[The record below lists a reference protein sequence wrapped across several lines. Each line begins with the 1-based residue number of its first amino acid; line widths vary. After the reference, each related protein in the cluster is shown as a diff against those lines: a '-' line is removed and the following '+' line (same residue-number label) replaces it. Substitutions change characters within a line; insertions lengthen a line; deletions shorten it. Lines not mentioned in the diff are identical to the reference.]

1 MSPAAGGRAWGERPP
16 ERLED
21 RISIQQDGTIVAR
34 SGKVEFGQGIRT
46 GFARIVA
53 EELSCPVGQVRVE
66 LGETDRVPW
75 DMGTFGSLSI
85 AGDGALLRK
94 AAAYART
101 LLCERAAARL
111 GVPAA
116 DLDVRDGAVAA
127 RDGRR
132 LSYAE
137 LAGGEPLRGVVPR
150 EPRGGLRGA
159 PASSAPKRIEAL
171 DIVTGRA
178 RYAADV
184 LLPGMLHGR
193 VLQPPTQGALPVSV
207 DDRDAQGM
215 PGVVAVVQE
224 QPFIGVVAER
234 EEQALAAA
242 RAIAVEWAP
251 PAAAAA
257 EAVTLR
263 LRHDRGTE
271 AALGRAPR
279 QLRAR
284 YRVPHIAHASI
295 GPSAAAA
302 DVRGDDADLYVSTQR
317 PFGLRDEAAALLGL
331 APGRVHV
338 HPQAMSGMYGRGNVA
353 DAALDAARLSRAVR
367 RPVLVQFS
375 RADEFRVSPARPV
388 LDGEIEA
395 GLDAGGALVAW
406 RYRSTTNPHT
416 YGMGD
421 MSPQLMEMTSG
432 RNALPPYRLGC
443 AEVDL
448 AVVPAE
454 IRTAAFR
461 SLAAAPNVFATE
473 SFMDEL
479 AHASEQDPVAFR
491 MRHVDDA
498 RLRAVLEAVS
508 RLSGW
513 ERRGREPG
521 RGRGVA
527 CAIYNGT
534 YVAQVVEVAVAE
546 SGRVSLER
554 VSCAVDC
561 GRLVHPDGARNQI
574 EGAIQQAASW
584 TLLERLQTRSGE
596 VVTSGWRDYPI
607 ATFRDAPKSID
618 ILFLADP
625 TVPSSGAGEP
635 GSVPT
640 AAAIANAVYDACGAR
655 VRELPLSPNAVQAAR
670 R

>member
-1 MSPAAGGRAWGERPP
+1 MSPAAGPAWGERPP

-21 RISIQQDGTIVAR
+21 RISIQEDGTIVAR

-53 EELSCPVGQVRVE
+53 EELSCPVGQVSVE

-94 AAAYART
+94 AAAYARI

-116 DLDVRDGAVAA
+116 ELHVQDGRIAA

-132 LSYAE
+132 LSYAQ
-137 LAGGEPLRGVVPR
+137 LAGSEPLRGIVP
-150 EPRGGLRGA
+150 GQVQSGIHAA
-159 PASSAPKRIEAL
+159 PASSGPERIEAL

-178 RYAADV
+178 CYAADV

-193 VLQPPTQGALPVSV
+193 VLQPPMQGARPVSV
-207 DDRDAQGM
+207 DDRSAREM
-215 PGVVAVVQE
+215 PGVVAVVRE
-224 QPFIGVVAER
+224 RSFIGVVAER

-251 PAAAAA
+251 GSAGSA
-257 EAVTLR
+257 EAAKLQLR
-263 LRHDRGTE
+263 QDRGIG
-271 AALGRAPR
+271 AAFDKAPR
-279 QLRAR
+279 KLRAR
-284 YRVPHIAHASI
+284 YRVPHVAHASI
-295 GPSAAAA
+295 GPSAAVA
-302 DVRGDDADLYVSTQR
+302 DVRPDEAHLYVSTQR
-317 PFGLRDEAAALLGL
+317 PFGLRDEAAELLGL

-395 GLDAGGALVAW
+395 GLDAGGAVVAW

-416 YGMGD
+416 YGTGD
-421 MSPQLMEMTSG
+421 MSPRLMEMTSG
-432 RNALPPYRLGC
+432 RNAVPPYRLGC
-443 AEVDL
+443 AEVNL
-448 AVVPAE
+448 TVVPAE

-461 SLAAAPNVFATE
+461 SLAAAPNVFAIE

-491 MRHVDDA
+491 MRHLDDA
-498 RLRAVLEAVS
+498 RLRAVLEAVC

-513 ERRGREPG
+513 ERRKSEPG

-534 YVAQVVEVAVAE
+534 YVAQVAEVTVAE
-546 SGRVSLER
+546 SGRVCLER
-554 VSCAVDC
+554 VWCAVDC
-561 GRLVHPDGARNQI
+561 GRLVHPDGAKNQI
-574 EGAIQQAASW
+574 EGGIQQAASW
-584 TLLERLQTRSGE
+584 TLLERLNTGGSE
-596 VVTSGWRDYPI
+596 VTTSGWRDYPI
-607 ATFRDAPKSID
+607 ATFRDAPKSIEVM
-618 ILFLADP
+618 FLEDP
-625 TVPSSGAGEP
+625 AVPSSGAGEP

-655 VRELPLSPNAVQAAR
+655 VRELPLTPDAVHAAR